1 VGVGALATIDD
12 LRPSDV
18 RDQLSALTDA
28 LDQVVP
34 PRTGGN
40 LLIGTWN
47 VRAFSRLRPAW
58 RSAAGDSPIR
68 DLSNACCIAEVV
80 RRFDVTAIQEVRSP
94 DGLLAM
100 MRALGPSWA
109 FVVTDVTE
117 GSRGNGERLAFVF
130 NRDRVSLSGLAC
142 ELVAAPEEQGVPQG
156 AMTAQFARTPYA
168 VGFSAGSR
176 RFTLVTLHVL
186 YGDDAAD
193 RVPELTAVARWLERW
208 AGRDDPW
215 SDNLIALGDFNID
228 RAGDPLHQAF
238 TSTGLAAPENLN
250 LVPRT
255 IFDDPDPTAPSD
267 RRHFYD
273 QIAWFPSG
281 RGKLSMTEE
290 NSGMFDFT
298 DGDIIPAVS
307 RSQLSFRIS
316 DHYPLWCELV

>member
-1 VGVGALATIDD
+1 
-12 LRPSDV
+12 
-18 RDQLSALTDA
+18 
-28 LDQVVP
+28 
-34 PRTGGN
+34 
-40 LLIGTWN
+40 
-47 VRAFSRLRPAW
+47 
-58 RSAAGDSPIR
+58 
-68 DLSNACCIAEVV
+68 V
-80 RRFDVTAIQEVRSP
+80 RRFDVTAIQEVRSA

-117 GSRGNGERLAFVF
+117 GSRGNAERLAFVF
-130 NRDRVSLSGLAC
+130 DRDRVSLSGLAC
-142 ELVAAPEEQGVPQG
+142 ELVVAPQEQGVPQG
-156 AMTAQFARTPYA
+156 AMTEQFARTPYA

-193 RVPELTAVARWLERW
+193 RVPELTAIARWLERW
-208 AGRDDPW
+208 AGGDDPW

-238 TSTGLAAPENLN
+238 TSTGLAAPANLN

-255 IFDDPDPTAPSD
+255 IFDDPDPTAPPD

-273 QIAWFPSG
+273 QIAWFPAG
-281 RGKLSMTEE
+281 RGKLSMVEE

-307 RSQLSFRIS
+307 RNQLSFRIS